1 MLQRVLLKVGGAHT
15 RGFTP
20 RGLYAHARF
29 CGLPNIATIITTFRR
44 YLTKKNFQGKTID
57 TSIHEVH
64 HHKYNRND
72 CSSPTP
78 PPESPSSPSE
88 SPISQPESPITS
100 PASPQASTNE
110 TSASQEPPAKQP
122 RICHSDAGVF
132 VHSHPVSDND
142 KFCLIQEHFVPA
154 PRYKFPQA
162 SNRRSFQH
170 KWLSRYQWLRYSEQD
185 DGGYCLPCALFFRA
199 TVSFRSDHPG
209 VLVTKPLKNFQKAL
223 EILNK
228 HEGKQFHKS
237 SVVQMDEF
245 VKVMTNQQPSIRTRL
260 NQATA
265 KQIAANRQK
274 LCSIVET
281 IVLCGRQ

>member
-1 MLQRVLLKVGGAHT
+1 M
-15 RGFTP
+15 
-20 RGLYAHARF
+20 
-29 CGLPNIATIITTFRR
+29 
-44 YLTKKNFQGKTID
+44 
-57 TSIHEVH
+57 
-64 HHKYNRND
+64 
-72 CSSPTP
+72 
-78 PPESPSSPSE
+78 
-88 SPISQPESPITS
+88 
-100 PASPQASTNE
+100 
-110 TSASQEPPAKQP
+110 
-122 RICHSDAGVF
+122 
-132 VHSHPVSDND
+132 SDND
-142 KFCLIQEHFVPA
+142 KYCLIQEHFAPA

-199 TVSFRSDHPG
+199 TVSFRSNHPG

-281 IVLCGRQ
+281 IVLCGRQNILFEATVTAFLMSSLLLVHNMAISGLFYSFV